1 VEKLNKE
8 LLISEIRDLG
18 YSISSIEELK
28 RIDNKNKDVIPILI
42 RHLSQITDVN
52 HKAFLVRC
60 LGVKGFNTASN
71 PLINEF
77 KNSSN
82 NNYKWAIGNSLS
94 LILDKSSL
102 NDLLEIAT
110 DKKHGTAR
118 QMIVDGL
125 GKFKDKKVIPVLVG
139 LLEDKDVQGHA
150 LSALSKFKDPEL
162 LPYIKPFAN
171 HEITWIRNTAKSAIS
186 KLEKLSKE

>member
-1 VEKLNKE
+1 MEKLNKE
-8 LLISEIRDLG
+8 LLISEVRDLG

-28 RIDNKNKDVIPILI
+28 KIDNKNKDVIPIIL
-42 RHLSQITDVN
+42 RHLSQITDIN
-52 HKAFLVRC
+52 HKEFLVRC
-60 LGVKGFNTASN
+60 LGVKGFNIASN

-82 NNYKWAIGNSLS
+82 NTYKWAIGNSLS

-102 NDLLEIAT
+102 SDLLEIAT
-110 DKKHGTAR
+110 VKKHGTAR

-125 GKFKDKKVIPVLVG
+125 GKFKDKKVIPVLLG

-150 LSALSKFKDPEL
+150 LSALSKFKDTEL
-162 LPYIKPFAN
+162 ITYIKPFVN
-171 HEITWIRNTAKSAIS
+171 HEITWIRNTAKRAIS
-186 KLEKLSKE
+186 KLEKISRE